1 MLSVVLLGVIFAGVC
16 AATLVRPLGLG
27 GGWWAVGGAGI
38 ALATGL
44 VPISSALTGV
54 GNTWQV
60 LLFFAG
66 LVLLTVALAEAG
78 AMEWLMD
85 RAERWSGNSPRRL
98 MVVSLLLTVGVTT
111 LFSNDA
117 AALLVAPIVARR
129 VAGRG
134 LSSVR
139 FVVGIAVM
147 ANAASLVLPVSNPVN
162 LLVLERDHIPLS
174 SYLLQVT
181 PAALLAVLLAG
192 LALTW
197 LLTRGL
203 PKTSSPTEPS
213 SPDRDLGKLVALGA
227 LLGVLLGADLWAG
240 ASGLSLGPPTL
251 LGGAAAVIIGW
262 TRGGMSPLR
271 SVREGRWSL
280 IPLVAGLAV
289 LAAGLQSAGP
299 LAALAHQ
306 LAGQGGFG
314 APVRVGLAAAGASAI
329 ANNLPAAFL
338 GMAGLA
344 AVGQLRRLGIPLI
357 AGADLG
363 ANLAP
368 TGSLSTLIIL
378 APGAGAGSVRSRH
391 FWAAGWFAGPLGLA
405 AALSVVALAR

>member
-1 MLSVVLLGVIFAGVC
+1 MLSVVLLGVLFAGVC

-27 GGWWAVGGAGI
+27 GGWWAGGGAGI

-44 VPISSALTGV
+44 VPVTSALAGV
-54 GNTWQV
+54 GDTWQV

-85 RAERWSGNSPRRL
+85 RAEQWSGTSPRRL

-203 PKTSSPTEPS
+203 PKTSSPTVPS
-213 SPDRDLGKLVALGA
+213 SPHRDLGKLLALGV

-240 ASGLSLGPPTL
+240 ASGLSLGPPTF
-251 LGGAAAVIIGW
+251 LGGVVAVIVGW
-262 TRGGMSPLR
+262 SRGGVSPLR
-271 SVREGRWSL
+271 SVQNGRWSL

-289 LAAGLQSAGP
+289 LGAGLQSAGP

-306 LAGQGGFG
+306 VVGQGGVG
-314 APVRVGLAAAGASAI
+314 AQVRVGLAAAGASAI

-338 GMAGLA
+338 GMAGLG
-344 AVGQLRRLGIPLI
+344 AVRQLRQLGIPLI

-378 APGAGAGSVRSRH
+378 APGGGTASVRSRH

-405 AALSVVALAR
+405 AALSIVALAR

>member
-1 MLSVVLLGVIFAGVC
+1 MLSVILLGAIFAGVC
-16 AATLVRPLGLG
+16 LATLFRPLGLG
-27 GGWWAVGGAGI
+27 GGWWAVGGAAL

-44 VPISSALTGV
+44 VPLASALGGV
-54 GNTWQV
+54 GDTWEV

-85 RAERWSGNSPRRL
+85 RAERWSGTSPRRL
-98 MVVSLLLTVGVTT
+98 MVVSLLLTAAVTA

-129 VAGRG
+129 VARRG

-174 SYLLQVT
+174 AYLLQVT

-197 LLTRGL
+197 LLTRRL
-203 PKTSSPTEPS
+203 PAESSPVALS
-213 SPDRDLGKLVALGA
+213 RSDRDRGKLVALGA
-227 LLGVLLGADLWAG
+227 LLGTLLLVDLFMGAT
-240 ASGLSLGPPTL
+240 GLSLGPPTF
-251 LGGAAAVIIGW
+251 LGGVVAVIIGW
-262 TRGGMSPLR
+262 SRGGVSPLR
-271 SVREGRWSL
+271 AVREGRWSL

-299 LAALAHQ
+299 LAGLAHQ
-306 LAGQGGFG
+306 LVGTGGVG
-314 APVRVGLAAAGASAI
+314 AQVRVGLAAAGASAI

-338 GMAGLA
+338 GMAGLG

-378 APGAGAGSVRSRH
+378 APGGGAGSVRSRH

-405 AALSVVALAR
+405 AALSIVALAR

>member
-1 MLSVVLLGVIFAGVC
+1 MLSVILLGAIFAGVC
-16 AATLVRPLGLG
+16 LATLVRPLGLG
-27 GGWWAVGGAGI
+27 GGWWAAGGAAI
-38 ALATGL
+38 ALSTGL
-44 VPISSALTGV
+44 VPIASAVTGL
-54 GNTWQV
+54 GDTWQV

-78 AMEWLMD
+78 AVEWLLD
-85 RAERWSGNSPRRL
+85 RAERWSGASPRRL
-98 MVVSLLLTVGVTT
+98 MVASLLLTAGVTA

-129 VAGRG
+129 VAARG

-139 FVVGIAVM
+139 FLVGIAVM

-197 LLTRGL
+197 LLTRRL
-203 PKTSSPTEPS
+203 PPVSSPPELAR
-213 SPDRDLGKLVALGA
+213 PDRDLGKLVGLGA
-227 LLGVLLGADLWAG
+227 LLGVLLGVDLWSG
-240 ASGLSLGPPTL
+240 ASGLSLGPPTF
-251 LGGAAAVIIGW
+251 LGGIVAVIIGW
-262 TRGGMSPLR
+262 TRGGVSPLR
-271 SVREGRWSL
+271 SVRAGRWSL

-289 LAAGLQSAGP
+289 LGAGLQSAAP
-299 LAALAHQ
+299 LAALIHE
-306 LAGQGGFG
+306 LVGQGGVG
-314 APVRVGLAAAGASAI
+314 AQVRVGLAAAGTSAI

-338 GMAGLA
+338 GMAGLGA
-344 AVGQLRRLGIPLI
+344 IGQLRRLGIPLI

-363 ANLAP
+363 GNLAP

-378 APGAGAGSVRSRH
+378 APGGGTASVRSRH

-405 AALSVVALAR
+405 AALSIVALAR

>member
-1 MLSVVLLGVIFAGVC
+1 MLSGILLGTLFAGVC

-27 GGWWAVGGAGI
+27 GGWWAGGGAAI
-38 ALATGL
+38 ALMTGL
-44 VPISSALTGV
+44 VPLSSALSGV
-54 GNTWQV
+54 GGTWEV

-66 LVLLTVALAEAG
+66 LVLLTVALAQAG
-78 AMEWLMD
+78 AMEWLLD
-85 RAERWSGNSPRRL
+85 LVEQWSGTSPRRL
-98 MVVSLLLTVGVTT
+98 MVGSLVVTAAVTT

-117 AALLVAPIVARR
+117 AALLVAPVVARR
-129 VAGRG
+129 AARRG
-134 LSSVR
+134 LPSAR

-147 ANAASLVLPVSNPVN
+147 ANAASLILPVSNPVN

-181 PAALLAVLLAG
+181 PAALLAVLVAG
-192 LALTW
+192 LALSW
-197 LLTRGL
+197 LLTRRL
-203 PKTSSPTEPS
+203 PARSSSLAVPGSE
-213 SPDRDLGKLVALGA
+213 RDVGKLVALGA
-227 LLGVLLGADLWAG
+227 LLGVLLAVDLWVG
-240 ASGLSLGPPTL
+240 GRGLSLGPPTFA
-251 LGGAAAVIIGW
+251 GGVLAVMIGW
-262 TRGGMSPLR
+262 TRGGVSPLR
-271 SVREGRWSL
+271 AVRAGRWSL
-280 IPLVAGLAV
+280 LPLVAGLAV
-289 LAAGLQSAGP
+289 LGAGLESAGP

-306 LAGQGGFG
+306 LVGTGGVGGQ
-314 APVRVGLAAAGASAI
+314 VRVGLATAGASAI

-338 GMAGLA
+338 GMAGLG

-378 APGAGAGSVRSRH
+378 APGGGAACVRSRH

-405 AALSVVALAR
+405 AALSIVALAR

>member
-1 MLSVVLLGVIFAGVC
+1 MVSVILLGAIFAGVC
-16 AATLVRPLGLG
+16 VATLVRPLGLG
-27 GGWWAVGGAGI
+27 GGWWAGGGAAI
-38 ALATGL
+38 AVSTGL
-44 VPISSALTGV
+44 VPLSSALTGV
-54 GNTWQV
+54 VGTWEV

-78 AMEWLMD
+78 AMEWVMD
-85 RAERWSGNSPRRL
+85 RAERWSGSSPRRL
-98 MVVSLLLTVGVTT
+98 MVVSLLLTATVTA

-129 VAGRG
+129 AARRG

-139 FVVGIAVM
+139 LLVGIAVM

-174 SYLLQVT
+174 DYLLQVT

-197 LLTRGL
+197 WLTRRL
-203 PKTSSPTEPS
+203 PARSSSAALS
-213 SPDRDLGKLVALGA
+213 SQEVDAGKLVMLGA
-227 LLGVLLGADLWAG
+227 LLGTLLVVDLLMG
-240 ASGLSLGPPTL
+240 VSGLSLGPPTF
-251 LGGAAAVIIGW
+251 LGGVVAVIMGW
-262 TRGGMSPLR
+262 TRGGVSPLR

-289 LAAGLQSAGP
+289 LGAGLQSAAP
-299 LAALAHQ
+299 LAGLAHQ
-306 LAGQGGFG
+306 LVGQGGAG
-314 APVRVGLAAAGASAI
+314 AHVRVGLAAAGASAI

-338 GMAGLA
+338 GMAGLG

-378 APGAGAGSVRSRH
+378 APSGGEGSVRSRH

-405 AALSVVALAR
+405 AALSIVALAR